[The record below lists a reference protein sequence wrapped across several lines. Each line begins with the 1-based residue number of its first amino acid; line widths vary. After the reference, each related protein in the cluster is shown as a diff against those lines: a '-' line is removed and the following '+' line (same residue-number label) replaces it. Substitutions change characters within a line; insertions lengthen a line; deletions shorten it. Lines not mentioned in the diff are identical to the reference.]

1 MTPAIRLLKSKKI
14 NFNLYT
20 YECNV
25 LHDFGHHCAEELK
38 RNMSEVYK
46 TLLIHHDKTYFTVV
60 IPVNCTLNLK
70 HAAKLLKVK
79 NVEMVDPKDAE
90 RITGYIVG
98 GISPLG
104 QKKLVKT
111 LIDAEAVKHDE
122 ILVSGGKRGLSIGL
136 KPQELI
142 GLLHKTAD
150 ELGVEAA
157 VWEQDDCGENLY
169 DSLAKTIQYLKQFKH
184 LYI

>member
-111 LIDAEAVKHDE
+111 MIDAEAVKHDE

-142 GLLHKTAD
+142 GLLNAT
-150 ELGVEAA
+150 V
-157 VWEQDDCGENLY
+157 GEITDL
-169 DSLAKTIQYLKQFKH
+169 QE
-184 LYI
+184 

>member
-1 MTPAIRLLKSKKI
+1 
-14 NFNLYT
+14 
-20 YECNV
+20 
-25 LHDFGHHCAEELK
+25 
-38 RNMSEVYK
+38 
-46 TLLIHHDKTYFTVV
+46 V

-142 GLLHKTAD
+142 GLLNAT
-150 ELGVEAA
+150 V
-157 VWEQDDCGENLY
+157 GEITDL
-169 DSLAKTIQYLKQFKH
+169 QE
-184 LYI
+184 

>member
-25 LHDFGHHCAEELK
+25 THDFGHHCAEELH
-38 RNMSEVYK
+38 RDMSEVYK

-70 HAAKLLKVK
+70 QAAKLLNVK
-79 NVEMVDPKDAE
+79 NVEMVEPKIAE
-90 RITGYIVG
+90 KITGYIVG
-98 GISPLG
+98 GISPIG

-111 LIDAEAVKHDE
+111 LIDDEALKHNE
-122 ILVSGGKRGLSIGL
+122 ILVSGGKRGLSVGIN
-136 KPQELI
+136 PQEPASLLNATI
-142 GLLHKTAD
+142 GPVTDLH
-150 ELGVEAA
+150 E
-157 VWEQDDCGENLY
+157 
-169 DSLAKTIQYLKQFKH
+169 
-184 LYI
+184 